1 MSNNESIVKEI
12 VMDKLGIE
20 ESKITSDARFI
31 EDLGAD
37 SLDTVELIM
46 QFEEEFNIEIS
57 DSDAESL
64 NTVGKVLEYLE
75 KLK

>member
-31 EDLGAD
+31 
-37 SLDTVELIM
+37 
-46 QFEEEFNIEIS
+46 IS
-57 DSDAESL
+57 IW
-64 NTVGKVLEYLE
+64 YHII
-75 KLK
+75 

>member
-37 SLDTVELIM
+37 SLDTVELVM

-64 NTVGKVLEYLE
+64 NTMGKVLEYLE

>member
-12 VMDKLGIE
+12 VMDKVGIE

-31 EDLGAD
+31 EALGAD
-37 SLDTVELIM
+37 SLDTVDLVM
-46 QFEEEFNIEIS
+46 HFEEEFNIEIS

-64 NTVGKVLEYLE
+64 NTMGKVLEYLE

>member
-1 MSNNESIVKEI
+1 MSNNQSIVKEI

-37 SLDTVELIM
+37 SLDTVELVM

-64 NTVGKVLEYLE
+64 NTMGKVLEYLE

>member
-1 MSNNESIVKEI
+1 MSNNERIVKEI

-31 EDLGAD
+31 QDLGAD
-37 SLDTVELIM
+37 SLDTVELVM
-46 QFEEEFNIEIS
+46 QFEDEFNIEIS

-64 NTVGKVLEYLE
+64 NTMGKVLEYLE